1 MQWNDSIATNKS
13 FVTEYGG
20 EGVKMA
26 GFDFRC
32 FSRPAYNVYFYIKSG
47 LL

>member
-13 FVTEYGG
+13 FVTERG

-26 GFDFRC
+26 GFVSSC
-32 FSRPAYNVYFYIKSG
+32 FSVSA
-47 LL
+47 